1 MHLEEAVLT
10 VSTAGKLLLVG
21 GWGAAIAGTA
31 LGLRRLD
38 YERIPQVAMLSAAF
52 FVASLVHV
60 PLGWASV
67 HLVLN
72 GLVGLVLG
80 WVAFPALLV
89 ALGLQALLFG
99 FGGLTT
105 LGINT
110 VVMALPAVAVFAR
123 CNRAA
128 RSGREALAAG
138 AGFAAGALG
147 IVLGSLLLAGAL
159 ALAGCALDRLAVLVL
174 LAHLPVAAVEGC
186 VTAGAVVFLLRA
198 RPEVLEAPLV
208 PALRVEVSDA

>member
-10 VSTAGKLLLVG
+10 VSTTGKLLLAG
-21 GWGAAIAGTA
+21 GWAAAALGTA
-31 LGLRRLD
+31 IGLRRLD
-38 YERIPQVAMLSAAF
+38 YQRIPQVAMLSAAF
-52 FVASLVHV
+52 FVASLVHL
-60 PLGWASV
+60 PLGFASV

-80 WVAFPALLV
+80 WAAFPAVLV

-110 VVMALPAVAVFAR
+110 VLMALPAVAVFAL
-123 CNRAA
+123 CNRPA
-128 RSGREALAAG
+128 RSGPEPLACG
-138 AGFAAGALG
+138 AAFAAGAMGILLG
-147 IVLGSLLLAGAL
+147 ALLLAGTL
-159 ALAGCALDRLAVLVL
+159 ALAGSALDRLAVVVL
-174 LAHLPVAAVEGC
+174 LAHLPVAAVEGF
-186 VTAGAVVFLLRA
+186 VTAGAVLFLRKA

-208 PALRVEVSDA
+208 PGLRVETFDA